1 MSSLLRLYLAM
12 LLAAVVAGC
21 GLQENGTGAFWH
33 NGGTGGYSSY
43 ALFNP
48 QEDYSV
54 VVLINTTIDQ
64 AGSFA
69 DRLGEHLAERLSG
82 KPALS
87 LRE

>member
-1 MSSLLRLYLAM
+1 MCHQLRADALPGMKVGLAW
-12 LLAAVVAGC
+12 LF
-21 GLQENGTGAFWH
+21 QTKSGAFWH

-54 VVLINTTIDQ
+54 VVLFNTTIDQ

>member
-1 MSSLLRLYLAM
+1 
-12 LLAAVVAGC
+12 V
-21 GLQENGTGAFWH
+21 
-33 NGGTGGYSSY
+33 
-43 ALFNP
+43 LF
-48 QEDYSV
+48 
-54 VVLINTTIDQ
+54 NTTIDQ